1 MLWGHPLWSLLQA
14 AVETFLWQWVPSL
27 QGPGRG
33 WGQGGQERPPARD
46 RVGIESEEGEHR
58 ARAGLGCGRAMSCGD
73 GTVASGSLAAGSHLG
88 HRAAVSPP
96 EVQSSSTLSER
107 EGSRGQAGMQLPH
120 STCPAGLG
128 RNASQ
133 PWPLIQTSRSAGER
147 VVLGLHP
154 CFWSAVGASAAQ
166 LPTSPLDPRP

>member
-1 MLWGHPLWSLLQA
+1 MDRRGLQPGTELAASPRKGSTGHKQG
-14 AVETFLWQWVPSL
+14 WVVSV
-27 QGPGRG
+27 R
-33 WGQGGQERPPARD
+33 
-46 RVGIESEEGEHR
+46 
-58 ARAGLGCGRAMSCGD
+58 MSCGD

-88 HRAAVSPP
+88 HRAAISPA

-107 EGSRGQAGMQLPH
+107 EGSQGQAGMQLPH
-120 STCPAGLG
+120 STRPAGLG
-128 RNASQ
+128 CSASQ
-133 PWPLIQTSRSAGER
+133 PWPFIQTSRSAGER